1 MLTHT
6 LKWRARTRPD
16 SITWRDVAK
25 EGSTGKQYVPGV
37 DVKGRNVLVMRPG
50 RENSKEHAG
59 NIRFLVYMLEK
70 ATWREDAPEHPPLG
84 QAADHSSEKLVI
96 LIDFSGWTLSTAPP
110 MKTSKETLSILQ
122 DHFPERLAVAVCY
135 NPPCI
140 FAVFWKAISP
150 FIDPVTY
157 RKIRFVNPK
166 REKEMKRMGA
176 MFDMKNVIESDM
188 GGEVDPTF
196 DLAKFAAENNALD
209 ARRKEVMAL
218 CE

>member
-1 MLTHT
+1 
-6 LKWRARTRPD
+6 
-16 SITWRDVAK
+16 
-25 EGSTGKQYVPGV
+25 
-37 DVKGRNVLVMRPG
+37 
-50 RENSKEHAG
+50 
-59 NIRFLVYMLEK
+59 
-70 ATWREDAPEHPPLG
+70 
-84 QAADHSSEKLVI
+84 
-96 LIDFSGWTLSTAPP
+96 

-135 NPPCI
+135 NPPWI

-196 DLAKFAAENNALD
+196 DLAKFAAENNARD
-209 ARRKEVMAL
+209 ARKKEVMAL